1 MHKNTTVVD
10 VQGRKT
16 HSLVDTGAQ
25 ITCCSS
31 DFFNKLPFKDNK
43 LCKSEYFNITGVG
56 GTRSRVLGKILL
68 PLSFKGTVFQQ
79 YVHVIEGLQHSL
91 IIGVD
96 FMLSH
101 KVKIDFDTQTLCFKD
116 TKQEICT
123 FKANTGLARSLLTVT
138 IPPQHETNIS
148 IKISKRNSGDIVL
161 LEPNDEIQGL
171 NLMSAKC
178 LVKINK
184 GKAVIR
190 VLNPTKKSV
199 TIHASKVLATVSDIE
214 IESIQEL
221 NDAPTND
228 ANIHA
233 IDTENNKTKT
243 RIDFDLKNSDLTQEQ
258 KQKLF
263 TFLNGNRDVFA
274 TSLSE
279 LGHSKIY
286 KHKIETY
293 RDAKPVKRPFYHQ
306 SPPVEKEISRHVE
319 EMERHNLIKPSN
331 SEYHS
336 PVVLV
341 KKKQSG
347 QWRFCCDYRLL
358 NKQTIPMSFPLPRL
372 ECVFDTLGESQA
384 NIFSSLD
391 LYSGF
396 HQIEM
401 DEETR
406 HKSAFITRNGVY
418 EWLRLP
424 FGLRNSPVSF
434 QMIMTQ
440 VLRGL
445 NWKFVLV
452 YVDDILIFSKTFE
465 EHLRHLEQVFNR
477 LRDANLTLKP
487 TKCEFAVKE
496 VKYLGH
502 ILSKH
507 GVQVDPSKTDA
518 VSSFPVPKNQK
529 QVKSFLGMCS
539 YYRKF
544 VDSFANIASPL
555 NALLRKDSEKKFHWT
570 LLCQEAFDKLK
581 KALLSAPILA
591 YPDMNKP
598 FMLTCDASSTAIG
611 FVLGQLDSQ
620 GREHVIAY
628 GGRSLS
634 RAERIWCTTEQE
646 CLAVL
651 EGVKH
656 FRAYLT
662 RRFRIFTDHKA
673 LKYLMDQKVAVGKL
687 GRWALKLQDF
697 DFDIVHKPG
706 KNNEVA
712 DALSRRTYTEVAD
725 ENKTSPVKVFVA
737 NANEN
742 EFLSD
747 TIEVN
752 ACETDLEVDNKGD
765 EDLESVELELFYG
778 DYTLLAPLDPEV
790 VNSELL
796 DIPAV
801 GQLQQVDPDFQDM
814 FNYLQNDVLP
824 QSEKVRQKV
833 LAESQ
838 DYSVCDGVLYKWF
851 QKRFKTSPDEK
862 YIKQLCLPLALR
874 RHALLAYHDLNYG
887 GAHLGLDRVL
897 AALRQKYFWPKM
909 HQTVKDHVLSCDRCQ
924 RIKVDHTRKNPP
936 LNPLPVVGPFDRW
949 HMDFLK
955 LSKTNKGE
963 TYLLVLVDSCSKW
976 VEAFAMKTQE
986 ASEVAKVLFKE
997 VFSRFGAARF
1007 LVSDRGKSFMN
1018 NLVLSLCEIFDV
1030 TRYHTSSYH
1039 PQTNGLVER
1048 CNSTLIKSFRAYCDK
1063 AQNNWPDKL
1072 PGILMALRNS
1082 PSTQS
1087 TEFSP
1092 FHLLFGREM
1101 NLPFD
1106 TSVTPKQNLSS
1117 DAKLQM
1123 EEVLSNLKITQDL
1136 ATKNMLE
1143 KQLKSKERYDRNSK
1157 IPQFKVRDLVLLRQ
1171 HVVPVGRSP
1180 KLVDKYK
1187 GPYYITELGPKYTY
1201 KLRMCSTNKEVKSMI
1216 NAKEIILYKDPRD
1229 HQLQPNEVV
1238 QNQANNA
1245 DRVDQHDQ
1253 SDENV
1258 PQAQNRENETTD
1270 GNDDQVEDH
1279 QFYKAEK
1286 LLKLKRLQGRR
1297 HFLVKWADGSKP
1309 TWEPEEYVSEHLI
1322 RVYFSTHTNTG
1333 AKRKRKTCIRQN

>member
-1 MHKNTTVVD
+1 MCD
-10 VQGRKT
+10 I
-16 HSLVDTGAQ
+16 
-25 ITCCSS
+25 IT
-31 DFFNKLPFKDNK
+31 L
-43 LCKSEYFNITGVG
+43 
-56 GTRSRVLGKILL
+56 
-68 PLSFKGTVFQQ
+68 
-79 YVHVIEGLQHSL
+79 HVIELLYLVTTVQH
-91 IIGVD
+91 
-96 FMLSH
+96 
-101 KVKIDFDTQTLCFKD
+101 
-116 TKQEICT
+116 
-123 FKANTGLARSLLTVT
+123 RSL
-138 IPPQHETNIS
+138 
-148 IKISKRNSGDIVL
+148 
-161 LEPNDEIQGL
+161 
-171 NLMSAKC
+171 C
-178 LVKINK
+178 L
-184 GKAVIR
+184 
-190 VLNPTKKSV
+190 
-199 TIHASKVLATVSDIE
+199 
-214 IESIQEL
+214 
-221 NDAPTND
+221 
-228 ANIHA
+228 
-233 IDTENNKTKT
+233 
-243 RIDFDLKNSDLTQEQ
+243 F
-258 KQKLF
+258 
-263 TFLNGNRDVFA
+263 
-274 TSLSE
+274 
-279 LGHSKIY
+279 
-286 KHKIETY
+286 
-293 RDAKPVKRPFYHQ
+293 
-306 SPPVEKEISRHVE
+306 
-319 EMERHNLIKPSN
+319 
-331 SEYHS
+331 
-336 PVVLV
+336 
-341 KKKQSG
+341 
-347 QWRFCCDYRLL
+347 
-358 NKQTIPMSFPLPRL
+358 
-372 ECVFDTLGESQA
+372 
-384 NIFSSLD
+384 
-391 LYSGF
+391 
-396 HQIEM
+396 
-401 DEETR
+401 
-406 HKSAFITRNGVY
+406 
-418 EWLRLP
+418 
-424 FGLRNSPVSF
+424 
-434 QMIMTQ
+434 
-440 VLRGL
+440 
-445 NWKFVLV
+445 
-452 YVDDILIFSKTFE
+452 
-465 EHLRHLEQVFNR
+465 
-477 LRDANLTLKP
+477 
-487 TKCEFAVKE
+487 
-496 VKYLGH
+496 
-502 ILSKH
+502 
-507 GVQVDPSKTDA
+507 
-518 VSSFPVPKNQK
+518 
-529 QVKSFLGMCS
+529 
-539 YYRKF
+539 
-544 VDSFANIASPL
+544 
-555 NALLRKDSEKKFHWT
+555 
-570 LLCQEAFDKLK
+570 
-581 KALLSAPILA
+581 
-591 YPDMNKP
+591 
-598 FMLTCDASSTAIG
+598 
-611 FVLGQLDSQ
+611 
-620 GREHVIAY
+620 
-628 GGRSLS
+628 
-634 RAERIWCTTEQE
+634 
-646 CLAVL
+646 
-651 EGVKH
+651 
-656 FRAYLT
+656 
-662 RRFRIFTDHKA
+662 
-673 LKYLMDQKVAVGKL
+673 
-687 GRWALKLQDF
+687 
-697 DFDIVHKPG
+697 
-706 KNNEVA
+706 
-712 DALSRRTYTEVAD
+712 
-725 ENKTSPVKVFVA
+725 
-737 NANEN
+737 
-742 EFLSD
+742 D

-752 ACETDLEVDNKGD
+752 VCETDLEVDNKGD
-765 EDLESVELELFYG
+765 DDLESVELELFYG

-936 LNPLPVVGPFDRW
+936 INPLPVVGPFDRW

-1286 LLKLKRLQGRR
+1286 T
-1297 HFLVKWADGSKP
+1297 FEVKAL
-1309 TWEPEEYVSEHLI
+1309 T
-1322 RVYFSTHTNTG
+1322 R
-1333 AKRKRKTCIRQN
+1333 

>member
-1 MHKNTTVVD
+1 M
-10 VQGRKT
+10 
-16 HSLVDTGAQ
+16 
-25 ITCCSS
+25 
-31 DFFNKLPFKDNK
+31 F
-43 LCKSEYFNITGVG
+43 
-56 GTRSRVLGKILL
+56 
-68 PLSFKGTVFQQ
+68 
-79 YVHVIEGLQHSL
+79 
-91 IIGVD
+91 
-96 FMLSH
+96 
-101 KVKIDFDTQTLCFKD
+101 
-116 TKQEICT
+116 
-123 FKANTGLARSLLTVT
+123 VT
-138 IPPQHETNIS
+138 YNAP
-148 IKISKRNSGDIVL
+148 
-161 LEPNDEIQGL
+161 
-171 NLMSAKC
+171 
-178 LVKINK
+178 
-184 GKAVIR
+184 
-190 VLNPTKKSV
+190 
-199 TIHASKVLATVSDIE
+199 VSDIE

-319 EMERHNLIKPSN
+319 EMERHKLIKPSN

-358 NKQTIPMSFPLPRL
+358 NKQTVPMSFPLPRL

-418 EWLRLP
+418 EWLR
-424 FGLRNSPVSF
+424 
-434 QMIMTQ
+434 
-440 VLRGL
+440 
-445 NWKFVLV
+445 
-452 YVDDILIFSKTFE
+452 
-465 EHLRHLEQVFNR
+465 
-477 LRDANLTLKP
+477 
-487 TKCEFAVKE
+487 
-496 VKYLGH
+496 
-502 ILSKH
+502 
-507 GVQVDPSKTDA
+507 
-518 VSSFPVPKNQK
+518 
-529 QVKSFLGMCS
+529 
-539 YYRKF
+539 
-544 VDSFANIASPL
+544 
-555 NALLRKDSEKKFHWT
+555 
-570 LLCQEAFDKLK
+570 
-581 KALLSAPILA
+581 
-591 YPDMNKP
+591 
-598 FMLTCDASSTAIG
+598 
-611 FVLGQLDSQ
+611 QLDSQ

-1030 TRYHTSSYH
+1030 TRYHTSLYH
-1039 PQTNGLVER
+1039 PQTNG
-1048 CNSTLIKSFRAYCDK
+1048 AYCDQ

-1238 QNQANNA
+1238 QNQANDA

-1297 HFLVKWADGSKP
+1297 HFLVKWADGSQP